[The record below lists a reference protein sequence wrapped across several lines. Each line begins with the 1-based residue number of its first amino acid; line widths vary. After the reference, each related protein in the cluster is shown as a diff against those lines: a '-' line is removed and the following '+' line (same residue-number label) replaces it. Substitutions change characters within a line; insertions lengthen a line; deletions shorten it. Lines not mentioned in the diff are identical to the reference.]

1 MPSENT
7 KRCVRVTV
15 LAAVLIAV
23 SLLAE
28 RTPAQSNAQE
38 RAANLRAQLIEAQA
52 RQAELQTRLQQL
64 EENLKPDNIERSLA
78 GVGSVH
84 PEELREARRRQLEIE
99 KRGVQSQLDVLAVSR
114 SRLETAIAA
123 ADAENYRQS
132 AGPGPNI
139 STATDNIM
147 PAKQTP
153 ARQRTKK
160 HRQIKRHGGD
170 WSYGLCKFTAAD
182 PADFRNG
189 RHGVAAD

>member
-1 MPSENT
+1 MPSEKTN
-7 KRCVRVTV
+7 RCVRVTV
-15 LAAVLIAV
+15 LAAVLIAFG
-23 SLLAE
+23 LLAV

-52 RQAELQTRLQQL
+52 RQAELQSRLQQL
-64 EENLKPDNIERSLA
+64 DEDLKPENIERSLA

-99 KRGVQSQLDVLAVSR
+99 RRGVQSQLDVLAASR

-123 ADAENYRQS
+123 ADAESYRQS

-139 STATDNIM
+139 STATDNIT

-153 ARQRTKK
+153 APRNRTKK
-160 HRQIKRHGGD
+160 HRPSKRH
-170 WSYGLCKFTAAD
+170 
-182 PADFRNG
+182 
-189 RHGVAAD
+189 

>member
-1 MPSENT
+1 MQSKIM

-15 LAAVLIAV
+15 LLGVLVAAGFLAV
-23 SLLAE
+23 
-28 RTPAQSNAQE
+28 RTPAQTNAQE
-38 RAANLRAQLIEAQA
+38 RTANLRAQLADTDA
-52 RQAELQTRLQQL
+52 RQTELQSRLQQL

-99 KRGVQSQLDVLAVSR
+99 KRGVQSQLDVLAASR

-123 ADAENYRQS
+123 ADAESYRQS

-139 STATDNIM
+139 LTATGNIT

-153 ARQRTKK
+153 ASRRHMKK
-160 HRQIKRHGGD
+160 RRLNKR
-170 WSYGLCKFTAAD
+170 
-182 PADFRNG
+182 R
-189 RHGVAAD
+189 